1 MVFGAVKVGLVM
13 AVTLASLTV
22 PQVAEAQYPKGQN
35 CGVIVHKERVPGGVS
50 TEPWVVWAKGL
61 SCDRARKV
69 AKAVAKS
76 SNFMAPGWQCV
87 NKSVQTSRIVC
98 TTSGQRVELVWGH

>member
-1 MVFGAVKVGLVM
+1 MVLGAVKVGLVM

>member
-1 MVFGAVKVGLVM
+1 MVLSAVKVVLV
-13 AVTLASLTV
+13 VSLTLAPLTV
-22 PQVAEAQYPKGQN
+22 SQVAEAQYPKGQN

-50 TEPWVVWAKGL
+50 TTPWVVWAKGL

-76 SNFMAPGWQCV
+76 SNFTAPGWQCV

-98 TTSGQRVELVWGH
+98 TMPGQRIELLWGH